1 MIKYIICNT
10 YAVDKDVLSLLFG
23 MFVNIFDMID
33 NVGQGQTSYLTL
45 PNFWE
50 CAWQKVLEKR
60 FKFCQILLLLY
71 EVYELIFPV
80 FANFE
85 AFLLLE
91 HFNLSM
97 NLLYLKSDL
106 ASSIS
111 LRFGI
116 ST

>member
-1 MIKYIICNT
+1 
-10 YAVDKDVLSLLFG
+10 

-50 CAWQKVLEKR
+50 CAWQKVLVKR
-60 FKFCQILLLLY
+60 LKFCQILLLLY

-85 AFLLLE
+85 AFLLE
-91 HFNLSM
+91 HFKLSI
-97 NLLYLKSDL
+97 NLLFLKSDL
-106 ASSIS
+106 ASS
-111 LRFGI
+111 
-116 ST
+116 

>member
-60 FKFCQILLLLY
+60 LKLCQILLLLY

-85 AFLLLE
+85 AFLLII
-91 HFNLSM
+91 LSW
-97 NLLYLKSDL
+97 
-106 ASSIS
+106 A
-111 LRFGI
+111 
-116 ST
+116 